1 MSAPYEPASPEDVAR
16 LHELGA
22 AELDLQQQLYDL
34 ELARIPIL
42 AAGRRIRD
50 EQDEIYRRIAG
61 ARGLAPEAVQIN
73 MKTGEVR
80 VRNVSTPVPGNQD
93 ARSASE

>member
-1 MSAPYEPASPEDVAR
+1 

-22 AELDLQQQLYDL
+22 AELSLQQQLYDI
-34 ELARIPIL
+34 ELAKIPII

-61 ARGLAPEAVQIN
+61 ARGLSPEAVLIN
-73 MKTGEVR
+73 MNTGEVR
-80 VRNVSTPVPGNQD
+80 ARKGAAAGAVRTPEEDPTP
-93 ARSASE
+93 ASE